1 MANKTVVLA
10 IFNDEASA
18 DTAADALKK
27 SGIAHHD
34 AIGVL
39 ALNDKGEV
47 KAHKVGK
54 RSVGLGI
61 GIGLVLALFS
71 PIGLV
76 VGLVGGGLLGALHH
90 KGLGIDPAD
99 RERIGRELQGG
110 KAAVGVLAP
119 VSEAKFVADK
129 LTELG
134 GAAETHEVSDEALGE
149 PTLPPPPTR
158 QPPRTRPAALSRLS
172 YSAPA
177 LNRSDAG
184 HMTAPLAGVAGFE
197 PAASWPRTS
206 GAAGRL
212 SAVPVNAGRG
222 Q

>member
-1 MANKTVVLA
+1 MREENAMANKTVVLA
-10 IFNDEASA
+10 IFNDEAAA

-27 SGIAHHD
+27 SGVAHHD

-39 ALNDKGEV
+39 ALDEKGEV
-47 KAHKVGK
+47 KTHKMGR

-61 GIGLVLALFS
+61 GIGLVLALLT

-90 KGLGIDPAD
+90 KGLGIDQAD
-99 RERIGRELQGG
+99 RDRIGSELQGG

-134 GAAETHEVSDEALGE
+134 GVAETHEVSDEALDE
-149 PTLPPPPTR
+149 AHAAATTD
-158 QPPRTRPAALSRLS
+158 PAAGTDQ
-172 YSAPA
+172 AVGTPDQA
-177 LNRSDAG
+177 TGTPDQ
-184 HMTAPLAGVAGFE
+184 
-197 PAASWPRTS
+197 
-206 GAAGRL
+206 AAGT
-212 SAVPVNAGRG
+212 ADQAAGTPG
-222 Q
+222 QAAGTPDQPASTDQG

>member
-27 SGIAHHD
+27 SGVAHHD
-34 AIGVL
+34 AIGIL
-39 ALNDKGEV
+39 ALNENGEV
-47 KAHKVGK
+47 KIHKVGK

-61 GIGLVLALFS
+61 GIGLVLALFT
-71 PIGLV
+71 PIGL

-99 RERIGRELQGG
+99 RERIGRELEGG

-119 VSEAKFVADK
+119 VSEAKLVADK

-134 GAAETHEVSDEALGE
+134 GAAETHEVSDEALE
-149 PTLPPPPTR
+149 EAHAAVPTDQAAPTDQATSTGRGLRHLTKFAALTGMARPCRSRR
-158 QPPRTRPAALSRLS
+158 QAHQVSWEKVARMSRTR
-172 YSAPA
+172 
-177 LNRSDAG
+177 
-184 HMTAPLAGVAGFE
+184 V
-197 PAASWPRTS
+197 
-206 GAAGRL
+206 
-212 SAVPVNAGRG
+212 
-222 Q
+222 